1 MSEGTMFYTSAH
13 LKGDTIYVRG
23 YANGKKYKDTID
35 YQPYLFALDPVGE
48 YRTLR
53 GEAVSKIH
61 FDTISEAR
69 KFTRQKEAEDQF
81 KISNAPDP
89 EPYFG
94 LTNYLY
100 TYLNDEFSG
109 EIKYDPTLVARVSI
123 DIETMSDDGFPV
135 PETADK
141 EITAVTLSHRQA
153 GNTKRIMFG
162 TKPYRPKMPG
172 ISFVLCDNERE
183 LIVKLLEYWND
194 PDWTPDI
201 LTGWYVEGFDIP
213 YLINRTKNVLG
224 ESYVKLWS
232 PWRIVEER
240 DIVRGKSQARAGKG
254 IANRTDRIYE
264 MYGITV
270 LDYME
275 LYKKFS
281 FKNHET
287 YKLDH
292 IAFVEL
298 GERKLDYSE
307 YGSLHNF
314 YEKNYEGYMDY
325 NLDDTIKID
334 KLDDK
339 LKLIDLVL
347 AMAYSA
353 KITYQDTMTTTRP
366 WDVLIHNFLLEQGI
380 VVPQQGDVENRQ
392 IMGGYVKDT
401 VPGMYKWVVS
411 FDLNSLY
418 PHIIMMYNIS
428 PEMVE
433 KVILSWDCTK
443 IVNGIPVMDLDKF
456 LERCRLYEQELAESD
471 VVVSGIGVF
480 FQKEG
485 IGFIPKIM
493 KKFYDGRVVYKNQM
507 LAAQQRFEDTKS
519 PEDEKEIARCHNMQ
533 MAMKLFLNSGYGA
546 LANQFFRWFDPNLAE
561 SVTSSGQITT
571 MWIERQINEFM
582 NNLMKTTDFDYVIAA
597 DTDSIYINFEPLVK
611 AVGLEDADPEKV
623 IDFLDTACKKKFEPF
638 IEKSFQE
645 LQRIVNAPFQKMTM
659 KREIIANKGVFSAK
673 KMYILNVWDSEGV
686 RYKEPKL
693 KMKGVQAVRSSTPMI
708 VRDKIKDIYSI
719 IMNKDEKELQEYV
732 AKFREEF
739 DKLSFTEVAFPRGC
753 NNMEEYQDSS
763 SIYRKG
769 TPIQVKGSLIYNHL
783 IMQMGLENKYELI
796 KEGSKIKFAYL
807 KTPNHIHQSVI
818 AVSDVLPPEF
828 ELEEYIDRD
837 KQFEKTFV
845 DPISKITDIVG
856 WKIETGGGSLLDLL

>member
-1 MSEGTMFYTSAH
+1 MTNHFYTSAH
-13 LKGDTIYVRG
+13 CRGDTIYVRG
-23 YANGKKYKDTID
+23 YSNGKPFKETVE
-35 YQPYLFALDPVGE
+35 YQPYLFARDPVGE
-48 YRTLR
+48 FRTLD
-53 GEAVSKIH
+53 GESVSKIH
-61 FDTISEAR
+61 FDSIKDA
-69 KFTRQKEAEDQF
+69 KNFVKEYEQSLAL

-89 EPYFG
+89 EPFFG
-94 LTNYLY
+94 LTNFLY
-100 TYLNDEFSG
+100 TYLNDEFYG
-109 EIKYDPTLVARVSI
+109 EIKYDPTQIARVSV
-123 DIETMSDDGFPV
+123 DIETMSDSGFPD
-135 PETADK
+135 PKIADK
-141 EITAVTLSHRQA
+141 EITAVTLSHRQN
-153 GNTKRIMFG
+153 GQTKRLMFG
-162 TKPYRPKMPG
+162 TKAYRPKLPG
-172 ISFVLCDNERE
+172 VAFCLCENERE
-183 LIVKLLEYWND
+183 LIIKLLECWND
-194 PDWTPDI
+194 PEWTPDI
-201 LTGWYVEGFDIP
+201 LTGWFVEGFDIP
-213 YLINRTKNVLG
+213 YLLNRTKNVLG
-224 ESYVKLWS
+224 DSYIKMWS
-232 PWRIVEER
+232 PWRIVQDR
-240 DIVRGKSQARAGKG
+240 DIVRGKSQARGG
-254 IANRTDRIYE
+254 TNIANRIDHVYE
-264 MYGITV
+264 LYGITV

-281 FKNHET
+281 FKNHES

-366 WDVLIHNFLLEQGI
+366 WDVLIHNFLLEQKI
-380 VVPQQGDVENRQ
+380 VVPQQGSVINRQ

-418 PHIIMMYNIS
+418 PHIIMQYNIS

-433 KVILSWDCTK
+433 KVISGWDCTK
-443 IVNGIPVMDLDKF
+443 IVNGIPVMDLDMF
-456 LERCRLYEQELAESD
+456 LLKCSEYNNELARKD
-471 VVVSGIGVF
+471 VTTSGIGVF
-480 FQKEG
+480 FKKDG
-485 IGFIPKIM
+485 VGFIPTIM
-493 KKFYDGRVVYKNQM
+493 KKFYDGRVVYKKMM
-507 LAAQQRFEDTKS
+507 LEAQRRFEETKS
-519 PEDEKEIARCHNMQ
+519 PEDEKEIARCYNMQ

-546 LANQFFRWFDPNLAE
+546 LANQFFRWFDPDLAE

-571 MWIERQINEFM
+571 MWIERKINELM
-582 NNLMKTTDFDYVIAA
+582 NKLLKTTDLDYVIAA

-611 AVGLEDADPEKV
+611 AVGLENAPHEKV
-623 IDFLDTACKKKFEPF
+623 IDFLDVSCKSKFEPY
-638 IEKSFQE
+638 IEKSFEE
-645 LQRIVNAPFQKMTM
+645 LQKIVNAPFQKMKM
-659 KREIIANKGVFSAK
+659 KREIIADKAVFSAK

-693 KMKGVQAVRSSTPMI
+693 KMKGVQAVRSSTPMV
-708 VRDKIKDIYSI
+708 VRDKIKNIYSI
-719 IMNKDEKELQEYV
+719 IMNKDEGELQDFVE
-732 AKFREEF
+732 KFREEF
-739 DKLSFTEVAFPRGC
+739 HTLPFTDIAFPRGC
-753 NNMEEYQDSS
+753 NNMAKFEDAA
-763 SIYRKG
+763 SIYRTG

-783 IMQMGLENKYELI
+783 IKEMGLENKYELI

-818 AVSDVLPPEF
+818 AVNDVLPPEF
-828 ELEEYIDRD
+828 GLDDYIDYET
-837 KQFEKTFV
+837 QFIKTFQ

-856 WKIETGGGSLLDLL
+856 WKTEAGSGTLLDLL